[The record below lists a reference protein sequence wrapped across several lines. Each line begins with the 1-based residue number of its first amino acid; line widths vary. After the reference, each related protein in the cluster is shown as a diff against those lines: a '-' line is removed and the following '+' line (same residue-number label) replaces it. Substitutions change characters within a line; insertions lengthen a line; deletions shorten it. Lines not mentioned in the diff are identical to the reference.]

1 MACEHKRRN
10 GVPKTQLKLRVKH
23 LPGGHP
29 KKSFDALK
37 NFWDADFAG
46 EIIMGSVEKRFAF
59 FSILFYWTYEC
70 PPFSLVVV
78 VNSFIGW
85 WKIIRLWNTDFWFFF
100 FFCFLWHSFQIR
112 RREELLPIV
121 IDRNV
126 HAGYAEYRR
135 LSPAVRVYPGDRLIA
150 ECTYNSSQRTAI
162 TLGGSTTREETC
174 KAFAVYYPKQK
185 KLTACHSLPSLPTVL
200 HSLGIGELAM

>member
-1 MACEHKRRN
+1 M
-10 GVPKTQLKLRVKH
+10 
-23 LPGGHP
+23 
-29 KKSFDALK
+29 
-37 NFWDADFAG
+37 
-46 EIIMGSVEKRFAF
+46 
-59 FSILFYWTYEC
+59 
-70 PPFSLVVV
+70 
-78 VNSFIGW
+78 
-85 WKIIRLWNTDFWFFF
+85 
-100 FFCFLWHSFQIR
+100 SFQIR

-162 TLGGSTTREETC
+162 TLGGPTTREETC

-185 KLTACHSLPSLPTVL
+185 KLTACLSLPSLPTVL
-200 HSLGIGELAM
+200 HSLGIDELAM